1 MWRRRYAMLA
11 VTERS
16 AGQEFPAPDGYIAA
30 VAASRGFIVVSR
42 DTAPYEAADIAVIN
56 PWD

>member
-1 MWRRRYAMLA
+1 MLA